1 MSRTVEE
8 NKALLEK
15 YPILRQRNVYTGEP
29 IDNNDEYTFLDAMP
43 QGWAKAFG
51 IPMFEDIQNEVNTW
65 SKEEQER
72 FFFTDIKEKYGEL
85 RVYTS
90 HMTDN
95 LFKILE
101 AYCAISRNVCIV
113 CGKLDVPMVNRGWI
127 SPYCRDCALHADIEC
142 LDDYDDAVK
151 DERKEIVE
159 NLLFSTY
166 TDGKCCPH
174 AIDISSFVKK
184 VREYNANRA

>member
-1 MSRTVEE
+1 MRTVEE

-29 IDNNDEYTFLDAMP
+29 IVNNDEYTYLDAMP

-65 SKEEQER
+65 PKEEQEH
-72 FFFTDIKEKYGEL
+72 FFFTDIKEKFGEL

-159 NLLFSTY
+159 NLLFNTY
-166 TDGKCCPH
+166 TCEGECCPH
-174 AIDISSFVKK
+174 AIDISSYVKK
-184 VREYNANRA
+184 VRDYNKE

>member
-1 MSRTVEE
+1 MRRTVEE

-15 YPILRQRNVYTGEP
+15 YPILRQRNVFTGEP
-29 IDNNDEYTFLDAMP
+29 IDNNDEYTYLDAMP

-65 SKEEQER
+65 SKEEQDN
-72 FFFTDIKEKYGEL
+72 FIFTEIKEKFGEL

-113 CGKLDVPMVNRGWI
+113 CGKLDVPMVTRGWI
-127 SPYCRDCALHADIEC
+127 SPYCRDCSSKSD
-142 LDDYDDAVK
+142 LDTVEEYDEAVK
-151 DERKEIVE
+151 EEPKTIVE
-159 NLLFSTY
+159 MLHFTTY
-166 TDGKCCPH
+166 KDGKEYPED
-174 AIDISSFVKK
+174 IDISKYVKK
-184 VREYNANRA
+184 VRDYNANRA

>member
-29 IDNNDEYTFLDAMP
+29 IDNNDEYTYLDAMP

-65 SKEEQER
+65 PKEEQER
-72 FFFTDIKEKYGEL
+72 FFFTDIKEKFGEL

-90 HMTDN
+90 HMTDK
-95 LFKILE
+95 LFEILE
-101 AYCAISRNVCIV
+101 AYCAISRNVCII

-127 SPYCRDCALHADIEC
+127 SPYCRDCATKADIDSLEE
-142 LDDYDDAVK
+142 YDDAVK
-151 DERKEIVE
+151 DERKKIVTM
-159 NLLFSTY
+159 LKFSTVK
-166 TDGKCCPH
+166 DGKEYPFDV
-174 AIDISSFVKK
+174 DISKYVQK
-184 VREYNANRA
+184 VRDYNKE

>member
-1 MSRTVEE
+1 MATVEE
-8 NKALLEK
+8 NKAFIEK
-15 YPILRQRNVYTGEP
+15 YPILLPRNSFTGEVV
-29 IDNNDEYTFLDAMP
+29 DGYDYSYTCLDQLP
-43 QGWAKAFG
+43 EGWAKAFG

-65 SKEEQER
+65 SKEEQKH
-72 FFFTDIKEKYGEL
+72 FFFTDIKEKFGEL

-151 DERKEIVE
+151 DERKEILE
-159 NLLFSTY
+159 NLSFVTY
-166 TDGKCCPH
+166 TDGMCCSH
-174 AIDISSFVKK
+174 TIDISSFVKK
-184 VREYNANRA
+184 VREHNATRA

>member
-8 NKALLEK
+8 NKALLKK
-15 YPILRQRNVYTGEP
+15 YPILRQRNFYTGEL
-29 IDNNDEYTFLDAMP
+29 IDNNDEYTYLDAMP
-43 QGWAKAFG
+43 TGWAKAFG

-65 SKEEQER
+65 PKEETEH
-72 FFFTDIKEKYGEL
+72 FFFTDIKEKFGEL

-113 CGKLDVPMVNRGWI
+113 CGKLDVPMVKRGWI
-127 SPYCRDCALHADIEC
+127 GPYCRDCALNAE
-142 LDDYDDAVK
+142 LDTLDEYDEVVK

-159 NLLFSTY
+159 NLSFSTY
-166 TDGKCCPH
+166 TDGKCCHH

>member
-1 MSRTVEE
+1 MRTVEE

-15 YPILRQRNVYTGEP
+15 YPIIRQRNVYTGEP
-29 IDNNDEYTFLDAMP
+29 IDNNDECTCIDAMP

-51 IPMFEDIQNEVNTW
+51 IPMFEDIQTEVNTW
-65 SKEEQER
+65 SKEEQEH
-72 FFFTDIKEKYGEL
+72 FFFTDIKEKFGEL

-90 HMTDN
+90 HMTDK
-95 LFKILE
+95 LGEILE
-101 AYCAISRNVCIV
+101 AYCAISRNVCII

-127 SPYCRDCALHADIEC
+127 SPYCRDCATKADIDSLEE
-142 LDDYDDAVK
+142 YDDTVK
-151 DERKEIVE
+151 DERKTIVE

>member
-1 MSRTVEE
+1 
-8 NKALLEK
+8 
-15 YPILRQRNVYTGEP
+15 
-29 IDNNDEYTFLDAMP
+29 
-43 QGWAKAFG
+43 
-51 IPMFEDIQNEVNTW
+51 
-65 SKEEQER
+65 
-72 FFFTDIKEKYGEL
+72 
-85 RVYTS
+85 
-90 HMTDN
+90 
-95 LFKILE
+95 
-101 AYCAISRNVCIV
+101 
-113 CGKLDVPMVNRGWI
+113 MVNRGWI

-166 TDGKCCPH
+166 TCEGKCCPH